1 MEQHLLKIN
10 NIDKALACKVDDSV
24 HPDRFLDADTDAE
37 EVDAATA
44 EADEPELTEDEPE
57 VVGRHPVPRTV
68 RTTVTHPLALAV
80 MNELPETIPPG
91 LTWGTTTGNVLPEAH
106 AVGEALR
113 EQRRQDRPPMQP
125 QPARYWGIHEYESF
139 DYDET
144 VRKIHAREETDYYD
158 YLAVMKIASKGI
170 GSTPV
175 VAVDEWREV
184 PGYPGY
190 LLHSRT
196 RELWRAAREA
206 VLPNGNVR
214 RYPAKLLA
222 AKNGSY
228 SLTVNGKTS
237 SRGVNSLWKDTFPEF
252 VKKSRKRKAGE
263 WDDTVTLREEKLER
277 TEGVAEW
284 LEGDGASIV
293 TRPE

>member
-1 MEQHLLKIN
+1 MIEANN
-10 NIDKALACKVDDSV
+10 NIDDILTREVAHSV
-24 HPDRFLDADTDAE
+24 HPDRFLDDDTDAE

-44 EADEPELTEDEPE
+44 EADEPEPDEPE
-57 VVGRHPVPRTV
+57 PKAVGHQPVPRTV

-80 MNELPETIPPG
+80 MNELPEKIPPG
-91 LTWGTTTGNVLPEAH
+91 LTWGSMTGKFLPEAH
-106 AVGEALR
+106 ASGEALR
-113 EQRRQDRPPMQP
+113 TLRRQHRPPRQP
-125 QPARYWGIHEYESF
+125 EPARYWGIHEYEAL

-144 VRKIHAREETDYYD
+144 VAKIKAREQTSYYD
-158 YLAVMKIASKGI
+158 FLEVMKIATRGL
-170 GSTPV
+170 GNRPV
-175 VAVDEWREV
+175 VDVDEWREV

-196 RELWRAAREA
+196 RELWRQAREV

-214 RYPAKLLA
+214 RYPAKLLTA
-222 AKNGSY
+222 RNGSY

-237 SRGVNSLWKDTFPEF
+237 SRGVNSLWKETFPEF

-263 WDDTVTLREEKLER
+263 WDDTVNLREEKLER

-284 LEGDGASIV
+284 LDGEGASIV